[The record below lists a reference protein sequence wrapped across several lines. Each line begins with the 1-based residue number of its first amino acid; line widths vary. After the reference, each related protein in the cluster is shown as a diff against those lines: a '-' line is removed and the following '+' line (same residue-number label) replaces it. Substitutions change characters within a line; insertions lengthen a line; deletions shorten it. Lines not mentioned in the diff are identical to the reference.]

1 MLTRRLVA
9 ALAVV
14 GTAGLAACDGGDTD
28 DADVIMQDTI
38 MQRGVEQVEVPVR
51 TTDTAVVRTEMSV
64 DTAIDVDTMDV
75 PR

>member
-14 GTAGLAACDGGDTD
+14 GTVGLAACDGGDAD

-38 MQRGVEQVEVPVR
+38 MQTDIEQVEVPVQ
-51 TTDTAVVRTEMSV
+51 TTDTAVVRTEIDV
-64 DTAIDVDTMDV
+64 DTDVDTMDV